1 MRMYGDVIMGGFGG
15 QGIQVISQLVVEAA
29 IRKGLEVTYLPSYGV
44 EKRGGRTTVTVVLSD
59 HEIGSP
65 ITNHP
70 LCVIAMDVLALDKY
84 QAMVAPGGSL
94 IANTSL
100 IPDEKIERGD
110 ISAITIRCNEEALS
124 LGTAKVANMIA
135 LGAFLERSP
144 ILGFDDIER
153 VMGDVFPERLHAKIP
168 LNLKAL
174 TRGMEIA
181 AAVPV

>member
-1 MRMYGDVIMGGFGG
+1 MLQKTIMSGIGG
-15 QGIQVISQLVVEAA
+15 QGILFS
-29 IRKGLEVTYLPSYGV
+29 GLCLAWTAMLEGHEVTYLPSYGV

-84 QAMVAPGGSL
+84 QVMVAPGGSL

-168 LNLKAL
+168 LNLTAL

>member
-1 MRMYGDVIMGGFGG
+1 MGGFGG

-110 ISAITIRCNEEALS
+110 ISAITIRCNE
-124 LGTAKVANMIA
+124 
-135 LGAFLERSP
+135 
-144 ILGFDDIER
+144 
-153 VMGDVFPERLHAKIP
+153 
-168 LNLKAL
+168 
-174 TRGMEIA
+174 
-181 AAVPV
+181 